1 MRVVCVHVPH
11 FHVQVECLKDPDLGK
26 RPVVIVGMPEER
38 GFVIDCSEELAQR
51 GVAPTMPLKDVY
63 HLCYDAVPVL
73 VRRREHSLL
82 WEEVLSSIAGITLRM
97 EPKEEG
103 TVFLDVTRLP
113 GMYKSEE
120 QVASALGCMI
130 SDRFQLNVRIG
141 AGNSRFMAFEAAL
154 CALKDAR
161 VIPSGMEKD
170 FLSPLNIDRLPV
182 PDDVRE
188 RLRLLGLHSL
198 GQISAFTLSALT
210 SQFGAVGKDLW
221 ELSNG
226 IGERGRIPCAFTI
239 TDVDRELVCDGPVHS
254 KQEIKAALLELL
266 DGLCLELEELGKA
279 CRTVRLVL
287 DLRNRTF
294 FEKQFVLH
302 APTARKEDM
311 LRRIMAGLEGVE
323 LAGPVRIMSVRA
335 GGLVNHDGRQ
345 ERLFRSRPG
354 LTQGMKD
361 VSGFLKT
368 KYGALSLAR
377 AVRNDSGTH
386 LPDDRFIFVEP

>member
-11 FHVQVECLKDPDLGK
+11 FHVQVECLKDPDLRK

-51 GVAPTMPLKDVY
+51 GVAPMMPLKSVY
-63 HLCYDAVPVL
+63 HLCYDAIPVL
-73 VRRREHSLL
+73 ARRKEHALL

-97 EPKEEG
+97 EPKGDG

-120 QVASALGCMI
+120 QVASALGCMV
-130 SDRFQLNVRIG
+130 SDRFQLDVRIG

-154 CALKDAR
+154 CASKEAR
-161 VIPSGMEKD
+161 VIPSGMERE
-170 FLSPLNIDRLPV
+170 FLSPLGIDHLPV

-188 RLRLLGLHSL
+188 RLHLLGLHSL

-226 IGERGRIPCAFTI
+226 VGEHDRIPCAFAI
-239 TDVDRELVCDGPVHS
+239 TDVDHELVCDEPVHS
-254 KQEIKAALLELL
+254 KQQIKAALLELL
-266 DGLCLELEELGKA
+266 DRLCLELEELGKA
-279 CRTVRLVL
+279 CRTVKLVL
-287 DLRNRTF
+287 DLQNRTF

-302 APTARKEDM
+302 APTTRKEDM

-323 LAGPVRIMSVRA
+323 LASPVRIMSVRA
-335 GGLVNHDGRQ
+335 GALADQNGRQ
-345 ERLFRSRPG
+345 ERLFRSRPD
-354 LTQGMKD
+354 LTKGMQE
-361 VSGFLKT
+361 VNGFLKT
-368 KYGALSLAR
+368 KYGALPLAR

-386 LPDDRFIFVEP
+386 LPDDMFIFVEP